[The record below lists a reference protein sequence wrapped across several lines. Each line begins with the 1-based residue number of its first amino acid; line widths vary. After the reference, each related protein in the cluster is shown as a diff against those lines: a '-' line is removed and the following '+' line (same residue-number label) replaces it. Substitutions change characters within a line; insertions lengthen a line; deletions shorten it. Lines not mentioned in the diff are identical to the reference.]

1 MWDNEFM
8 SSVGV
13 YYGLLKKEIDD
24 AVSLANEIIAGF
36 RSRDPE
42 TKLLGRKIFL
52 FEDELFEL
60 KKMLSDVSFHAIES
74 LLDDFDFRLNVTIST
89 SEGNF
94 SLLDLLEKEQGD
106 IVGRVKKILRD
117 LIENCEV

>member
-1 MWDNEFM
+1 M

>member
-8 SSVGV
+8 SNVGV
-13 YYGLLKKEIDD
+13 YYRLLKKEIDD

-42 TKLLGRKIFL
+42 TKVLGRKIFL

-60 KKMLSDVSFHAIES
+60 KKMLSDISFHAIES

-117 LIENCEV
+117 LIENGEV